1 MKIDYTGRGTEV
13 TAGLKEALE
22 KRLDKLTSRVG
33 EFDGVHA
40 IFSVQKQRQKVELII
55 KARRKKY
62 ICKGESGDMYA
73 SIDAAGDALMHELS
87 KVKDVARNR
96 HRHAGSRRRPAG
108 AAGEAAPPA
117 DAEPAVTRVTQPA
130 LKPMSL
136 KMATLMLAAQAEPVL
151 VYTSTDSGRLAVL
164 FRRPGGIGL
173 IEP

>member
-13 TAGLKEALE
+13 TEGLKEALE
-22 KRLDKLTSRVG
+22 RRLDKLTSRVG

-62 ICKGESGDMYA
+62 VCKGESGDMYA

-108 AAGEAAPPA
+108 AAEAAP
-117 DAEPAVTRVTQPA
+117 AEPDPVVTRVNQPA

-136 KMATLMLAAQAEPVL
+136 KMASLVLAAQAEPVL
-151 VYTSTDSGRLAVL
+151 VYTSSDTGRLAVL
-164 FRRPGGIGL
+164 FRRAGGVGL

>member
-13 TAGLKEALE
+13 TTGLKEALE
-22 KRLDKLTSRVG
+22 RRLDKLTSRVG

-62 ICKGESGDMYA
+62 VCKGESGDMYA

-108 AAGEAAPPA
+108 AAAEAAPAEA
-117 DAEPAVTRVTQPA
+117 DPAVTRVNQPA

-136 KMATLMLAAQAEPVL
+136 KMATLVLAAQAEPVL
-151 VYTSTDSGRLAVL
+151 VYTSTDTGRLAVL
-164 FRRPGGIGL
+164 FRREGGVGL